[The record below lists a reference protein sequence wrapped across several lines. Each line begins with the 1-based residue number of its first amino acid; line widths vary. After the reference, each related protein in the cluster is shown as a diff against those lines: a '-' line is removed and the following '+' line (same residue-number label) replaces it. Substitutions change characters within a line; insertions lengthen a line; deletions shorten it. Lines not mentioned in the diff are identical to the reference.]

1 MWTVTVILPYGLRFD
16 ITPQRL
22 LLMGASLAV
31 AILLGLYVMLLH
43 HSVQRGEQLRTEQ
56 RRMATQPAEKTVH
69 YATIS
74 RATTAAATQ
83 PLAAPR

>member
-22 LLMGASLAV
+22 LLTGALLAV
-31 AILLGLYVMLLH
+31 ALLFGLYVMLLH
-43 HSVQRGEQLRTEQ
+43 HSVERGEKLRTEQ
-56 RRMATQPAEKTVH
+56 RRVATKPAEKTVH

-74 RATTAAATQ
+74 RATTAAAQ
-83 PLAAPR
+83 KP